1 MHSSFHWK
9 ACCFI
14 APARITALL
23 FFSSRS
29 CSSSCPQSVYFWNPI
44 PPSADYVSLGMVAT
58 NTDDPPDL
66 DQVRCI
72 PAQWV
77 VKVEEA
83 PRKVWDDAGL
93 SGRPGS
99 VWEINSMNHFVATV
113 GHDPPQG
120 ASKRERTMHASCL
133 IAARAP

>member
-1 MHSSFHWK
+1 M
-9 ACCFI
+9 
-14 APARITALL
+14 
-23 FFSSRS
+23 
-29 CSSSCPQSVYFWNPI
+29 YFWNPI

-58 NTDDPPDL
+58 NTDEPPDL

-120 ASKRERTMHASCL
+120 VPGVKAPALVHLAICLQPVIGVRGSHISCGCVHCSRTIL
-133 IAARAP
+133 RA